1 MRLVAARTIV
11 KLERHLESQASQKA
25 NLNKLDREKE
35 REKKRDR
42 NFIHLYDIIE
52 PSLSLSLSRSKTND
66 ERREKYPK
74 DTKWREVPQTMG
86 QRRRGGGEKNA
97 GMKGRERE
105 REAHVCVSYESTQ
118 YVNSRWWPH
127 QETCSPLE
135 SRVFVSRAPCIIIRA
150 RVI

>member
-11 KLERHLESQASQKA
+11 RLERHLESQASQKV

-35 REKKRDR
+35 REKERDR

-52 PSLSLSLSRSKTND
+52 PSLSLSLDQKQTTREGKNIRKTQN
-66 ERREKYPK
+66 EEKYRK
-74 DTKWREVPQTMG
+74 QWGKGDEEEERKTREWK
-86 QRRRGGGEKNA
+86 E
-97 GMKGRERE
+97 ERE

>member
-1 MRLVAARTIV
+1 MRLVAARTV
-11 KLERHLESQASQKA
+11 VRLERHLESQASQKVS
-25 NLNKLDREKE
+25 LNKLDREKE

-52 PSLSLSLSRSKTND
+52 PSLSLSLSRSKNK
-66 ERREKYPK
+66 RREKGK
-74 DTKWREVPQTMG
+74 ISERHKMKRSTANNGAKET
-86 QRRRGGGEKNA
+86 RRRREKRGNER
-97 GMKGRERE
+97 KRE